1 MDKSSRK
8 IVAIIAIFTLT
19 VLAVMAGSF
28 YTNAQNADSAAAVEQ
43 PAALNDQAEAAI
55 SEGAAPTGNSEF
67 SSAVPSSQDIPAIN
81 GEPSMT
87 FGNEQTNGANPPVN
101 KGDSGSADAGNAV
114 IVE

>member
-28 YTNAQNADSAAAVEQ
+28 YTNSQNAESTAAVEP

-55 SEGAAPTGNSEF
+55 SEGIAPTGNSEF
-67 SSAVPSSQDIPAIN
+67 SSDVPSSQDIPAIN

-87 FGNEQTNGANPPVN
+87 FGNEQTNDNNPAVN
-101 KGDSGSADAGNAV
+101 KDDGGSANAGTAV